1 MVSKKSTPEPI
12 DDRVAERLAKLEN
25 AVGPLMHRVTDLQAA
40 FDLLTSSFNHHK
52 QQGDLNIQMHCD
64 TALALR
70 QVSGALEDLIRRG
83 TK

>member
-1 MVSKKSTPEPI
+1 MTTKQQEQAVL
-12 DDRVAERLAKLEN
+12 ERLAKLEN
-25 AVGPLMHRVTDLQAA
+25 AVGPLMHRVTDLAEA
-40 FDLLTSSFNHHK
+40 LERLRVRYEHHAK
-52 QQGDLNIQMHCD
+52 QGDLNIQMHCD